1 MCAIDTNVMIDRPL
15 LSKRL
20 QAALQYLRSK
30 GVVHTVTELANS
42 IGKSQGDVSNAL
54 ACRGRVMTLGLLERV
69 ADAFPDILNRD
80 YLLTGEGEVGLPDKN
95 LRPHYPATVAAGVLS
110 GDVAQVMDYDV
121 EMEPAIKR
129 FGHYDYMIDVDG
141 ESMEPTYYTGDAV
154 ACRKLENKD
163 ELTSGKAYVF
173 VTRDGAVLKRYVSST
188 SSSVRVSSDNSKY
201 KPYSIDQDSIL
212 CIAEVVGSVSGARNK
227 RSDRIELSK
236 EDIYRLL
243 DGLYV
248 TPKTPDVD
256 KELLESRLD
265 RLFGS
270 LDLPDP
276 TDYADN

>member
-1 MCAIDTNVMIDRPL
+1 MIDRKL
-15 LSKRL
+15 LKVRL
-20 QAALQYLRSK
+20 QNAYLYLKSK
-30 GVVHTVTELANS
+30 GLVHSKSDLARS
-42 IGKSQGDVSNAL
+42 IGMRINNLNDAFGLRGNYMNEAL
-54 ACRGRVMTLGLLERV
+54 LQKV

-141 ESMEPTYYTGDAV
+141 ESMEPTYYTGDTV

-212 CIAEVVGSVSGARNK
+212 CIAEVVGSLRSARK
-227 RSDRIELSK
+227 KHPDKKELSK

-248 TPKTPDVD
+248 TPNKD
-256 KELLESRLD
+256 LLDSRIN
-265 RLFGS
+265 RLFDN